1 VHVVITGGARGIG
14 LATAQAFAANGAMVT
29 IGDVDLAAATDQAA
43 GFGGR
48 ALRLDVRDRDSF
60 TAFLDEAGP
69 VDVLVNNAGLTVAAP
84 FLETPS
90 GLRDLQVDVN
100 LRGVMH
106 GLAGVLPEMV
116 ARGRGHVVN
125 VASLAGRL
133 ALPKAATYTA
143 TKFAVVGLTQAVRG
157 ELHGTGVRVSAVL
170 PTFVSTEMIEGTPV
184 PGAIVVSADRVAAA
198 IVRTVRRGGPGLVTV
213 PRWMGLAPMLT
224 AWTPPVVQDALR
236 GRVGRAH
243 LDAHDALRQA
253 YARRV
258 EALLGTDAGQSPEA

>member
-1 VHVVITGGARGIG
+1 MHVVITGGARGIG
-14 LATAQAFAANGAMVT
+14 LATARAFATSGALVT
-29 IGDVDLAAATDQAA
+29 IGDIDLAAATEQAA

-69 VDVLVNNAGLTVAAP
+69 VDVLVNNAGLTVAAA
-84 FLETPS
+84 FLDTPS
-90 GLRDLQVDVN
+90 ELRDLQIDVN

-106 GLAGVLPEMV
+106 GMAAALPAMV

-157 ELHGTGVRVSAVL
+157 ELHGTGVRLTAVL
-170 PTFVSTEMIEGTPV
+170 PTFVATEMIEGTPV
-184 PGAIVVSADRVAAA
+184 PGPLVVDADRVAAA

-213 PRWMGLAPMLT
+213 PRWMGLAPMLS
-224 AWTPPVVQDALR
+224 AWTPPLVQDAIR

-243 LDAHDALRQA
+243 LDAHDAHRQA

-258 EALLGTDAGQSPEA
+258 AALLGSDGQTPEA